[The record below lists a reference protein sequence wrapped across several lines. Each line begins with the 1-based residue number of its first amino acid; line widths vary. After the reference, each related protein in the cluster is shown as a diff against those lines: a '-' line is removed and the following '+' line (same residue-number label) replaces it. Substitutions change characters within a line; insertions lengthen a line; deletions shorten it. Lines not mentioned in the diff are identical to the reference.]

1 VFKLFTMQLVVLC
14 CSLIGFLTF
23 AFMFAPVALATGQ
36 YAQQFMLATATPI
49 PTPMTPSTTNKPT
62 LILSEPTMDNTSPI
76 GHPGTKVDITG
87 QGFTPNSTIS
97 LYTTID
103 PNQCKAGGELTQF
116 SSQPVETVQADGTF
130 ALYTTWPKNANRPGT
145 AYYVCALSSNTAGE
159 SAISGQTFSVAQK
172 VTVSASTSSVNP
184 GDSITLTGDNW
195 FPPQQLQVNIVPSR
209 GVGNANNAIAS
220 TTATPDSN
228 GHFSI
233 SLTIDSNAQPGQYVI
248 SVTAPNEPT
257 LTNQP
262 NNTSRITVT
271 AQATPTPIPTPTPIL
286 TDTPTPTATPMP
298 AGTTGGSNGNGGV
311 TILAFMLGGLGLLC
325 VIVGGIMFAVSKP
338 SSSRMQ

>member
-1 VFKLFTMQLVVLC
+1 MFKLFITQLVVLC
-14 CSLIGFLTF
+14 SSLIGFLTF
-23 AFMFAPVALATGQ
+23 AFMFAPVTLATSQ
-36 YAQQFMLATATPI
+36 YAQQFMLTTATPI
-49 PTPMTPSTTNKPT
+49 TTPTTPSTTNKPT
-62 LILSEPTMDNTSPI
+62 LILSEPTMDTSPI

-130 ALYTTWPKNANRPGT
+130 ALHTIWPKNANQPGT

-159 SAISGQTFSVAQK
+159 STISGQTFSVAQK
-172 VTVSASTSSVNP
+172 VTVSASTSSVNA
-184 GDSITLTGDNW
+184 GDSITLTGENW
-195 FPPQQLQVNIVPSR
+195 LPPQQLQVNIVPSQ
-209 GVGNANNAIAS
+209 GAGNADNAIAS
-220 TTATPDSN
+220 ATATPDNN
-228 GHFSI
+228 GHFSVN
-233 SLTIDSNAQPGQYVI
+233 LTIDSNAQPGQYVI
-248 SVTAPNEPT
+248 SIIAPNEPT
-257 LTNQP
+257 LINQP
-262 NNTSRITVT
+262 NNTIMITVT
-271 AQATPTPIPTPTPIL
+271 VQATPTPTPTPTPIL
-286 TDTPTPTATPMP
+286 TDTPTPTATPTP

-311 TILAFMLGGLGLLC
+311 TILAFTLGGLGLLC